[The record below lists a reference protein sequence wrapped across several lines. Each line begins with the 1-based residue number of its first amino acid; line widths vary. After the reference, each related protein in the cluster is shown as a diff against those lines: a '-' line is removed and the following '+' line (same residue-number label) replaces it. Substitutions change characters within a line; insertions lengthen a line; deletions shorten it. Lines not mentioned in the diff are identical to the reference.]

1 MQHRLAVRVEA
12 SPPTSMPSRNG
23 KRSEQKS
30 RKHMICMQV
39 TNVQLFNHR
48 HENVNDVNE
57 TRSSQSVSQSVMHAL
72 PSIKVLE
79 VGRYQQP
86 TNQPT
91 QTPNPQFLFFVLFSH
106 PSQTLPRADFT
117 HNSNHPR
124 RHPPAVSFR
133 RCAYQSIKTNSHH
146 AIRKEEREPTCH
158 VCR

>member
-1 MQHRLAVRVEA
+1 
-12 SPPTSMPSRNG
+12 
-23 KRSEQKS
+23 
-30 RKHMICMQV
+30 MICMQV

-91 QTPNPQFLFFVLFSH
+91 QTPNSCFFVLFPILLKLFH
-106 PSQTLPRADFT
+106 GQTLLIIAIIPVDTLQPLASVVVHT
-117 HNSNHPR
+117 N
-124 RHPPAVSFR
+124 
-133 RCAYQSIKTNSHH
+133 QSKQ
-146 AIRKEEREPTCH
+146 IRTTL
-158 VCR
+158 